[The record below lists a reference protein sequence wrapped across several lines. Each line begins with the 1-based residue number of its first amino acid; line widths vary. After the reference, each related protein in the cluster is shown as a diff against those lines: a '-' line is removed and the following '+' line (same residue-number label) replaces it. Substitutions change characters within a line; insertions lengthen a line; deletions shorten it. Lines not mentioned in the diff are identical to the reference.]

1 MLSNEQRGF
10 TLIELV
16 LASTFIATAAV
27 GLMTLFSS
35 TARMNRQ
42 GQNLSLTTQL
52 AQQKLEEY
60 RNIPYTS
67 ISPTPPVVDFA
78 TQLPSQIPSPRTAT
92 INITETEPGLKKI
105 DIAITYPDYGAT
117 RSIQVSTYV
126 TSRGI
131 NK

>member
-1 MLSNEQRGF
+1 MRKQQGF
-10 TLIELV
+10 TLIELI
-16 LASTFIATAAV
+16 LASTFIATASV
-27 GLMTLFSS
+27 GLITLFSS

-60 RNIPYTS
+60 RNTPYTS
-67 ISPTPPVVDFA
+67 IPVSPPTVDFA
-78 TQLPSQIPSPRTAT
+78 SQLPNQIPSPRTAT
-92 INITETEPGLKKI
+92 ISVSQVEAGLKKI
-105 DIAITYPDYGAT
+105 DIEITYLDYDAT